1 MEARLLG
8 KKTTCIP
15 KPLRCVCVCVC
26 VCVYTTC
33 IPKPRGCGGVCV
45 CVFDMEE
52 EYSWMCPRHICQKD
66 FPPMIRWRFQDIE
79 VEQRQKKTWLS
90 LRLASWPKLFWYL
103 VNDSFPFCVAVLA
116 YSA

>member
-1 MEARLLG
+1 MEVRLLG

-15 KPLRCVCVCVC
+15 KPLRCV
-26 VCVYTTC
+26 
-33 IPKPRGCGGVCV
+33 GVCV
-45 CVFDMEE
+45 CDMEE
-52 EYSWMCPRHICQKD
+52 EYSWMCPRHICRKD

-90 LRLASWPKLFWYL
+90 LGLASWPKLFWYL